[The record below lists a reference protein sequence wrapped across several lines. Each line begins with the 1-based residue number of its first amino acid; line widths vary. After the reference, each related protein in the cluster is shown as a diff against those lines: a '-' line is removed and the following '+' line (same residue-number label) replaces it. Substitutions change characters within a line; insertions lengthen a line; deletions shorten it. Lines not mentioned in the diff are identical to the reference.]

1 MSSEVVKQVLRRT
14 RTMLEIA
21 LFVVVYLVL
30 VNVVLPKLGFR
41 GG

>member
-1 MSSEVVKQVLRRT
+1 MKQFLGRT
-14 RTMLEIA
+14 RMLEVLA
-21 LFVVVYLVL
+21 FVVIYLVV